1 VILMAH
7 EPDTFTE
14 VPNRVA
20 LTVSGHTHGG
30 QVNLAGFTSVVPS
43 KYGSRYV
50 YGHINEGGRDLVV
63 SAGLGVS
70 GLPIRF
76 GRPLEIVVIEIGGA
90 GAGSA

>member
-30 QVNLAGFTSVVPS
+30 QVNLAGFTPVVPS

-50 YGHINEGGRDLVV
+50 YGHINEGGAISSFRLVSESPV
-63 SAGLGVS
+63 CRSDS
-70 GLPIRF
+70 GGHLK
-76 GRPLEIVVIEIGGA
+76 
-90 GAGSA
+90 SS